1 MLSDNVL
8 VSVVVTSYNQKEK
21 LKRAV
26 DSVLQQ
32 TYKNIQIVLVDD
44 CSRDD
49 SQRFIIDLHKE
60 HGEKIK
66 YFLQEKNVGIP
77 KNKNTGFKLCDGE
90 LITYLDGDDY
100 FYHTKIEAEINTLR
114 LNPTVRIAYSN
125 FNFVDISGNVIRRW
139 NTAPTVHNGNVFKE
153 VYTRGFPYNTL
164 YRNELVYREVLE
176 KINYYDENIPAF
188 HDWDSRIRMSKF
200 YDVVYVDN
208 IGSAYVD
215 DPAGISKREKRERL
229 IAEMLY
235 VFGKSRSLLSD
246 LTKDEVAE
254 IDGKFN
260 KFIASIYMAVA
271 YTELNNGNKKQALIN
286 VVRAKKYYKVDFALR
301 FYLRLMV
308 PGYFL
313 HLLKTYFK

>member
-1 MLSDNVL
+1 MLSNNPL
-8 VSVVVTSYNQKEK
+8 VSVVVTSYNQKDK
-21 LKRAV
+21 LKIAV

-44 CSRDD
+44 CSEDG
-49 SQRFIIDLHKE
+49 SQSFIIDLHKK

-66 YFLQEKNVGIP
+66 YYLQEKNVGIP

-90 LITYLDGDDY
+90 LITYLDGDDF
-100 FYHTKIEAEINTLR
+100 FYHTKIEAEVNALR
-114 LNPTVRIAYSN
+114 LNPAVRIAYSN
-125 FNFVDISGNVIRRW
+125 FNFVDMNGNVIRRW
-139 NTAPTVHNGNVFKE
+139 NTAQTVHNGNVFKE
-153 VYTRGFPYNTL
+153 VCTREFPYNTL
-164 YRNELVYREVLE
+164 YRNELVYREVLKE
-176 KINYYDENIPAF
+176 INYYDENIPAF

-200 YDVVYVDN
+200 CDVIYVDN

-235 VFGKSRSLLSD
+235 VFGKNRNLLSD
-246 LTKDEVAE
+246 LKKDEVAE

-260 KFIASIYMAVA
+260 KFIASIYMGVA
-271 YTELNNGNKKQALIN
+271 YAELNNGNKKQAFVNLF
-286 VVRAKKYYKVDFALR
+286 RAKKYYKVDLTLR

-308 PGYFL
+308 PCFVVSSF
-313 HLLKTYFK
+313 KTYFK